1 MTMGGADN
9 RRVAKGLAKTPALR
23 SVISGNDLKIL
34 SFVRTPMQQSA
45 RASVAAGDRYRRALR
60 EVYLNKFLAAAAGL
74 AAFTRLS
81 FTAGFRFTIAS
92 AFFRRHNVLSYSLYF
107 QLSRPA
113 RGAE

>member
-1 MTMGGADN
+1 MKPRCAPVADIN
-9 RRVAKGLAKTPALR
+9 RHDT
-23 SVISGNDLKIL
+23 
-34 SFVRTPMQQSA
+34 
-45 RASVAAGDRYRRALR
+45 LR
-60 EVYLNKFLAAAAGL
+60 EFYRSQFLAAAAGL

-81 FTAGFRFTIAS
+81 FTAGFRFAIAS